1 MCTAI
6 TFQGESF
13 YFGRTLDVTCGYRET
28 VAVTPRN
35 FAFDFRFEKTLQSHF
50 AVIGMATVA
59 EGLPL
64 YYDAMNEK
72 GLCMAGLRF
81 PLYADYQTHDAK
93 KNNIAPFELIP
104 WILGQCDTVA
114 AARTRLEN
122 TCLVKEE
129 FSAQLTSEPLHWI
142 IADET
147 ACMVLEVEKDGMHLY
162 DNPVG
167 VLTNSPTFPMQM
179 SRLADFMQLS
189 REEPRNNLLPHA
201 DLQTYSRGMGA
212 IGLPGDWSSASRFVR
227 AAFVRGNALPFGTEE
242 KDVGQ
247 FFHIL
252 DTVGQIYGCVRVG
265 SEGFEQTVYT
275 SCCNASEGIY
285 YYTLY
290 GNRSVTGVDMHTTDL
305 NGNTL
310 YLFPL
315 KTQERIY
322 MQKESN

>member
-28 VAVTPRN
+28 VAVTPRY
-35 FAFDFRFEKTLQSHF
+35 FPFRFRFTEPMQSHF
-50 AVIGMATVA
+50 AIIGMATVA
-59 EGLPL
+59 EGMPL

-81 PLYADYQTHDAK
+81 PLYADYQAHSNEK
-93 KNNIAPFELIP
+93 KNIAPFELIP
-104 WILGQCDTVA
+104 WVLGQCDTVA
-114 AARTRLEN
+114 AARTLLKN
-122 TCLVKEE
+122 TCLVNEE
-129 FSAQLTSEPLHWI
+129 FSAQLPSEPLHWML
-142 IADET
+142 ADQT
-147 ACMVLEVEKDGMHLY
+147 ACVVLEIEKDGMHLY
-162 DNPVG
+162 ENPVG

-179 SRLADFMQLS
+179 SRLTDFMQLS
-189 REEPRNNLLPHA
+189 REEPRNVLLPSV

-212 IGLPGDWSSASRFVR
+212 LGLPGDWSSASRFVR
-227 AAFVRGNALPFGTEE
+227 AAFVRGNALPFKAEA

-247 FFHIL
+247 FFHIM

-265 SEGFEQTVYT
+265 AEDFEQTVYT
-275 SCCNASEGIY
+275 SCCNASKGIY

-290 GNRSVTGVDMHTTDL
+290 GNRAITGIDMHKADL
-305 NGNTL
+305 DGNTL

-315 KTQERIY
+315 AEQERIY
-322 MQKESN
+322 MQN

>member
-35 FAFDFRFEKTLQSHF
+35 FPFQFRFAVPMQSHY

-59 EGLPL
+59 EGTPL

-81 PLYADYQTHDAK
+81 PLYAAYQKHGAE

-104 WILGQCDTVA
+104 WILGQCDTVS
-114 AARTRLEN
+114 AARELLCR
-122 TCLVKEE
+122 TCLVQEE
-129 FSAQLTSEPLHWI
+129 FSAELPSEPLHWML
-142 IADET
+142 ADET
-147 ACMVLEVEKDGMHLY
+147 ACIVLEIEADGMHLY
-162 DNPVG
+162 ENPVG

-179 SRLADFMQLS
+179 SRLTDFMQLS
-189 REEPRNNLLPHA
+189 REEPRNMLLPHV
-201 DLQTYSRGMGA
+201 DLQIYSRGMGA
-212 IGLPGDWSSASRFVR
+212 VGLPGDWSSASRFIR
-227 AAFVRGNALPFGTEE
+227 AAFVRGNALPFGSEDS
-242 KDVGQ
+242 DVGQ

-265 SEGFEQTVYT
+265 EEGFEQTVYT
-275 SCCNASEGIY
+275 SCCNASKGIY
-285 YYTLY
+285 YYTMY
-290 GNRSVTGVDMHTTDL
+290 GNRAITGVDMHKADL
-305 NGNTL
+305 DSDSVQ
-310 YLFPL
+310 LFPL
-315 KTQERIY
+315 QTAEEIR
-322 MQKESN
+322 MLN